1 MTLKRPSSLALA
13 ATSLLLSV
21 VVGTPCGAEVIH
33 PQSQHWSQSVAVG
46 VDVLPASDLNE
57 TIARRGGGGGGGRR
71 GGGGGRRGGGM
82 RMSPGGRGRTG
93 FGRQGVNRG
102 SFRPSGGWSRSTR
115 GVRGINSGRRNNLNR
130 TIRNI
135 NRGRYGNGWRGGR
148 SSDLW
153 RRAVRPNRIDRRT
166 PGWARRGWRR
176 ARPWGWGWYG
186 RSRRPAWGWWD
197 SRAVGWGLGALAAT
211 SVINNLVDVAT
222 ESGNPTVI
230 VPETDIGLRYE
241 SVEPVGASATKFW
254 AEREGTIYQLT
265 ADCEQG
271 LLDGEPPG
279 TPEEAQLLNASCQVT
294 FGE

>member
-1 MTLKRPSSLALA
+1 MTRDRPSSLAVA

-21 VVGTPCGAEVIH
+21 VVGTPCGAEVLH
-33 PQSQHWSQSVAVG
+33 PPPQRSNPSVAVG
-46 VDVLPASDLNE
+46 VDTLPEPDVNGD
-57 TIARRGGGGGGGRR
+57 IARRGGGRGGSRGGGR
-71 GGGGGRRGGGM
+71 

-102 SFRPSGGWSRSTR
+102 NFRPSGGWSRSTR
-115 GVRGINSGRRNNLNR
+115 GIRRNFRGGPR
-130 TIRNI
+130 TV
-135 NRGRYGNGWRGGR
+135 WRGGR
-148 SSDLW
+148 SSNLW
-153 RRAVRPNRIDRRT
+153 RRAVPPNRIHRRA

-186 RSRRPAWGWWD
+186 RSRKPAWGWWD

-211 SVINNLVDVAT
+211 SVINNLVDAAT

-230 VPETDIGLRYE
+230 VPETDLGLRYE
-241 SVEPVGASATKFW
+241 SVQPVGAASTTFW

-265 ADCEQG
+265 ADCAQG

-279 TPEEAQLLNASCQVT
+279 TPEEAQLLNASCQVA